1 MQGQGAEED
10 VGKQPPGVDRMASL
24 IATLREQDTVARVG
38 GDEFN
43 VLAPETDRAGG
54 ERLADRVSA
63 AVSSVTTGISTL
75 SASVGLAVFPED
87 GADGP
92 ELLEVA
98 DAEAIAVKRQSRAA
112 GAARRRAA

>member
-1 MQGQGAEED
+1 
-10 VGKQPPGVDRMASL
+10 
-24 IATLREQDTVARVG
+24 
-38 GDEFN
+38 

-63 AVSSVTTGISTL
+63 AVSSVTTGISAL

-87 GADGP
+87 GEDGP

-98 DAEAIAVKRQSRAA
+98 DAEAIAAKRHSRSSA
-112 GAARRRAA
+112 AARRRAA